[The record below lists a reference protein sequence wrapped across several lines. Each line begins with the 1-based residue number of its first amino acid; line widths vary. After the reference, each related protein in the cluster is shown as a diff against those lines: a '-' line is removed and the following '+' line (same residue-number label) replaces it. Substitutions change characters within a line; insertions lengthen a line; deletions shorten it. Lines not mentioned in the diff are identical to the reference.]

1 MTEEEHKLL
10 AVFEER
16 LQDFLSL
23 FEKQKRKIDE
33 LALQIKTGED
43 ALQQAEQK
51 IKSLNAKYSD
61 LLTAHV
67 TSLEEGDIKSAR
79 MRLLKLVREVEK
91 CIALLN
97 G

>member
-1 MTEEEHKLL
+1 MTEDEKKMLDK
-10 AVFEER
+10 FEVR
-16 LQDFLSL
+16 LHDVLSL
-23 FEKQKRKIDE
+23 CTKQKRIIEE
-33 LALQIKTGED
+33 LTMQIKTDKD
-43 ALQQAEQK
+43 AIQQAEQK
-51 IKSLNAKYSD
+51 IQSLNAKYTD

-67 TSLEEGDIKSAR
+67 ASLEEGDVKSAR

>member
-1 MTEEEHKLL
+1 MTEKENKVL

-16 LQDFLSL
+16 LHDHLSL
-23 FEKQKRKIDE
+23 LEEQKRKIDE
-33 LALQIKTGED
+33 LVLQIKTGED

-67 TSLEEGDIKSAR
+67 ASLEEGDIKSAR
-79 MRLLKLVREVEK
+79 TRLLKLVREVEK